1 MNSDGEDNTD
11 NSLDTE
17 EVIKMEM
24 DVLEFC
30 TNGFISESERDALL
44 NTLQEASHD

>member
-1 MNSDGEDNTD
+1 MNTDEEENTD

-17 EVIKMEM
+17 EIIKMEM